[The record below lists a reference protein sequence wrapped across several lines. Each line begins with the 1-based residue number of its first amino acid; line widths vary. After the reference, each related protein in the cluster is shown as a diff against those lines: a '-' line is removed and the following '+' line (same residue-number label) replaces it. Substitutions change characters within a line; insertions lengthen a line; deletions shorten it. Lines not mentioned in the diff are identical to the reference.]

1 MKSTWFDARREGD
14 EYVLDGRGFGHG
26 VGLSQWGAHEMSQRG
41 KSYRDILSFYY
52 DDIRVQRLDGVKVA
66 PTLPPVAKEESKP
79 PSRNGGR
86 IGW

>member
-1 MKSTWFDARREGD
+1 
-14 EYVLDGRGFGHG
+14 
-26 VGLSQWGAHEMSQRG
+26 MSQRG

-66 PTLPPVAKEESKP
+66 PTLPPVAKEEADAP
-79 PSRNGGR
+79 ERGGGR